1 MPKRSALGKTTRP
14 SLPDILPR
22 RRLFARLNE
31 GRKRPA
37 VWVTGPPGSGKTTLV
52 ASYFDH
58 AGISCIWYQLD
69 EGDADVATFFYFLGQ
84 AAVEVVEGTP
94 LPLLTA
100 EHHGGLGAFT
110 RRYFQALYA
119 RLKPPFAVVFDG
131 YHEVPASSPFH
142 EVMREALG
150 ALPSGG
156 CVMLLSRGDPP
167 AGLARLRANR
177 ALAVLG
183 WEELRLTPQETR
195 AIVRQRRARIAA
207 SELEE
212 LYARTQGW
220 AAGLVLMIEQA
231 RRGGSLAAP
240 LDLATRQLLFDYLA
254 GEIFQKSNARTQEFL
269 LRTANPTQM
278 TVALAEAV
286 SGEREAGRIL
296 SDLHRNNYFV
306 SLHQSGREATYRY
319 HPMFRDFLL
328 ARAQDAMS
336 REQRRAL
343 QRVCAE
349 QFEAAGQIEEAI
361 TLYRESRNW
370 HEVARLFG
378 EHGAVVLAQG
388 RGETLLRWLDELPP
402 ETQRSHPWAVFWA
415 AASHLPSVPREAR
428 LQFERAY
435 DLFRER
441 GEHEGA
447 LRAACGVIDAILY
460 ELDDFS
466 LLDRWI
472 AVLDA
477 GAGTPFASS
486 TIEARVACSMLIAF
500 TVRQPQRR
508 DMRHWIERAFA
519 CSQSDP
525 DPNLRLFVGLFAAH
539 AFAWTGLYEKAYGI
553 IEAMRPVAEGP
564 GASAF
569 SQITLKHIETLY
581 YMLTANREACLKAMR
596 DGLQLARATG
606 VHTWTFQTLVYGYG
620 GALGDQDLVSAARVR
635 KELEARAAS
644 APRFSLACFRHFAAW
659 EAMLRKDLM
668 RALQEERT
676 ALRMAVEV
684 GCPYFEA
691 LCRLGMARILADCGD
706 ERKCVAQLQQM
717 RVIVGAIENRHLE
730 YSCLTLFAG
739 IALERGRTRAGLNA
753 LRRAFALGR
762 EYGYSHFQWWLPE
775 DVAKACVRALEA
787 GIEVQYARDLV
798 RRRRLSPAGAAPAPG
813 GWPWSFRV
821 STLGGFGLHRQGEP
835 MAASGKAQRRPLDL
849 LKALIA
855 FGGEGVGEELIADA
869 IWPRIPGD
877 SAHRSFTSALHRLR
891 KLLGEDKALVLRESK
906 LSLDRRYVWTDVWA
920 FEAQALEVE
929 GMLAN
934 PTVAPDAA
942 TVMLAERHLL
952 ELYRGPFLAT
962 EAEAPWLLPRRERL
976 RSQFTRSMMELGR
989 YWEASGEPQRA
1000 IEGYERCLE
1009 FDSLAETFYRQLMIC
1024 LHRLDRPAEAL
1035 EVFQRCRKALKA
1047 GLGTQPSA
1055 ETNAL
1060 YEKLFSALPQPAA
1073 TSLSNP

>member
-1 MPKRSALGKTTRP
+1 MAKRSALGKITRP

-22 RRLFARLNE
+22 RRLFARLDE
-31 GRKRPA
+31 GRKGPA

-58 AGISCIWYQLD
+58 AAIPCIWYQLD

-84 AAVEVVEGTP
+84 AAAELVEGGP
-94 LPLLTA
+94 LPLLTP

-110 RRYFQALYA
+110 RGYFQTLYA
-119 RLKPPFAVVFDG
+119 RLRPPFAVVFDG

-150 ALPSGG
+150 GLPAGG

-167 AGLARLRANR
+167 PGLARLRANR

-183 WEELRLTPQETR
+183 WEELRLTQQETR
-195 AIVRQRRARIAA
+195 AIVRQRHPRLAER
-207 SELEE
+207 ELEE
-212 LYARTQGW
+212 LYGRTQGW
-220 AAGLVLMIEQA
+220 AAGLVLMLEQA

-240 LDLATRQLLFDYLA
+240 PDLATRQLLFDYLA
-254 GEIFQKSNARTQEFL
+254 GEIFQKSDARTQEFL
-269 LRTANPTQM
+269 LRTAYPTQL

-286 SGEREAGRIL
+286 SGEREAGGIL
-296 SDLHRNNYFV
+296 SELHRNNYFV
-306 SLHQSGREATYRY
+306 SLHETGRDATYRY

-328 ARAQDAMS
+328 ARAQDSMS

-349 QFEAAGQIEEAI
+349 QYEAAGQIEEAI
-361 TLYRESRNW
+361 TLYRESRDWN
-370 HEVARLFG
+370 EVARLFG
-378 EHGAVVLAQG
+378 QHGAAMLAQG
-388 RGETLLRWLDELPP
+388 RGETLVRWLEELPP
-402 ETQRSHPWAVFWA
+402 ETQRDHPWCVYWA
-415 AASHLPSVPREAR
+415 ASSYMPAVPREAR
-428 LQFERAY
+428 LLFERAFE
-435 DLFRER
+435 LFRQRDER
-441 GEHEGA
+441 EGV

-472 AVLDA
+472 GVLDA
-477 GAGTPFASS
+477 GADTPFASKAV
-486 TIEARVACSMLIAF
+486 EARVACSMLIAF
-500 TVRQPQRR
+500 TVRQPQRH
-508 DMRHWIERAFA
+508 DMRQWMERAFA
-519 CSQSDP
+519 CSQDDP
-525 DPNLRLFVGLFAAH
+525 DPNLRMYVGLFAAH
-539 AFAWTGLYEKAYGI
+539 AYAWTGLYEKAHGI
-553 IEAMRPVAEGP
+553 IEAMRRVAEGAGVSP
-564 GASAF
+564 F

-581 YMLTANREACLKAMR
+581 YMLAAEREPCLKAMR
-596 DGLQLARATG
+596 EGLQLARATG

-635 KELEARAAS
+635 KELEAQAAS

-659 EAMLRKDLM
+659 EAMLSKDLM

-691 LCRLGMARILADCGD
+691 LCRMGLARILADCGD
-706 ERKCVAQLQQM
+706 ERKCVAQLQQV
-717 RVIVGAIENRHLE
+717 RAIVEAIDNRHLE

-739 IALERGRTRAGLNA
+739 IALEHGRERAGLNA

-762 EYGYSHFQWWLPE
+762 EYGYSHFQWWLPA
-775 DVAKACVRALEA
+775 DVAKVCVRALEA
-787 GIEVQYARDLV
+787 DIEVEYARDLV

-813 GWPWSFRV
+813 GWPWAFRV
-821 STLGGFGLHRQGEP
+821 STLGSFALLRHGEP
-835 MAASGKAQRRPLDL
+835 MAASGKAQRRPLEL
-849 LKALIA
+849 LKVLISL
-855 FGGEGVGEELIADA
+855 GGEGVGEELITDA

-891 KLLGEDKALVLRESK
+891 KLLGEDKALVLHEGK

-920 FEAQALEVE
+920 FEAQASELE
-929 GMLAN
+929 GALAQSTT
-934 PTVAPDAA
+934 PVDAA
-942 TVMLAERHLL
+942 VVTQAAQRLL
-952 ELYRGPFLAT
+952 DLYRGPFLAT
-962 EAEAPWLLPRRERL
+962 EADAPWTLPRRERL
-976 RSQFTRSMMELGR
+976 RSQFARSMTELGR
-989 YWEASGEPQRA
+989 YWESRGEPQRA

-1009 FDSLAETFYRQLMIC
+1009 LDPLAESFYRQLMIC

-1035 EVFQRCRKALKA
+1035 EIFQRCRKALQA
-1047 GLGTQPSA
+1047 GLGAQPSA

-1060 YEKLFSALPQPAA
+1060 YEKLFSSRPRPAA
-1073 TSLSNP
+1073 ASLSNP